1 MRGITRESNAVSLIP
16 TKRATCD
23 LYNGIDYFTLEG
35 SVDFRYELVTE
46 SARNDVAYL
55 TLCIEQCALLAQ
67 HVALSA
73 KEGKIQACVNC
84 AWYT

>member
-1 MRGITRESNAVSLIP
+1 
-16 TKRATCD
+16 
-23 LYNGIDYFTLEG
+23 
-35 SVDFRYELVTE
+35 VDFRSELVTE